1 MSTRLNRRR
10 FLAATSAAAVST
22 LSAPYFLRAR
32 NANEKLNL
40 AVIGVAW
47 LVSRV
52 PALKA
57 LVKSYES

>member
-1 MSTRLNRRR
+1 MKKFFPSLEHISQEVI
-10 FLAATSAAAVST
+10 ATAI
-22 LSAPYFLRAR
+22 
-32 NANEKLNL
+32 

-57 LVKSYES
+57 LVKSYDS

>member
-1 MSTRLNRRR
+1 MGP
-10 FLAATSAAAVST
+10 VST
-22 LSAPYFLRAR
+22 HLKTGMSKYLPTV
-32 NANEKLNL
+32 EKISQEVIATAI